1 MNGSTT
7 MALKLPYDLE
17 EEILARVP
25 WKYFATLRCVC
36 KLWNSLILEERLNK
50 KNLSFH
56 MHSYSGEHRFI
67 LKDTGPTISAVGIE
81 EQKNVVDPP
90 SLIVQDF
97 TLIKARTCNPV
108 RVYKTVHC
116 DGLLLCETTWIK
128 CGSDF
133 HQRDDAY
140 SLGYLSHCDYRILRF
155 RCASN
160 SRNRPSRV
168 EVCEVASKTW
178 KVIDNISFDW
188 FLSVPL
194 SILSLRGT
202 PYCIGLREDHTAFV
216 QSYDF
221 YKERFQPIDDL
232 PFSYDELNPIALEIY
247 KGDRL
252 SVLEQCHKTRKIC
265 IWVKHWLML
274 TSWTKLVVVDI
285 PEFPLIYPRLA
296 LLSTNYYFDK
306 NNRLVI
312 TCNDTDM
319 KGLSIIRVINDRE
332 FQVIKANES
341 TFQAWLGFQD
351 FGSKTPVGFVGE
363 NVDST
368 NFTLIKTRTCSPIR
382 VYKTVHSDGLLLCVM
397 DNQLLVR
404 NPLLKETTWIKCGSD
419 FHQRDDAYSLGYLS
433 HCDYRILR
441 FRCASNSR
449 NRPSRVEVCEVASKT
464 WKVIDNISFDWFLS
478 VPLSILSLRGT
489 PYCIGL
495 REDHTAFVQSY
506 DFYKERFQP
515 IDDLPFS
522 YDELNPIALEIY
534 KGDRLSVLEQ
544 CRKTRKICIW
554 VKHWLML
561 TSWTKLG
568 LSIIR
573 VINDKDFQV
582 IKADEGECATFLA
595 LLGFQGFRSK
605 TQVGFAGKN

>member
-1 MNGSTT
+1 

-25 WKYFATLRCVC
+25 WKYLATLRCVC

-116 DGLLLCETTWIK
+116 DGLLLC
-128 CGSDF
+128 
-133 HQRDDAY
+133 
-140 SLGYLSHCDYRILRF
+140 
-155 RCASN
+155 
-160 SRNRPSRV
+160 
-168 EVCEVASKTW
+168 
-178 KVIDNISFDW
+178 
-188 FLSVPL
+188 
-194 SILSLRGT
+194 
-202 PYCIGLREDHTAFV
+202 
-216 QSYDF
+216 
-221 YKERFQPIDDL
+221 
-232 PFSYDELNPIALEIY
+232 
-247 KGDRL
+247 
-252 SVLEQCHKTRKIC
+252 
-265 IWVKHWLML
+265 
-274 TSWTKLVVVDI
+274 
-285 PEFPLIYPRLA
+285 
-296 LLSTNYYFDK
+296 
-306 NNRLVI
+306 
-312 TCNDTDM
+312 
-319 KGLSIIRVINDRE
+319 
-332 FQVIKANES
+332 
-341 TFQAWLGFQD
+341 
-351 FGSKTPVGFVGE
+351 
-363 NVDST
+363 
-368 NFTLIKTRTCSPIR
+368 
-382 VYKTVHSDGLLLCVM
+382 VM
-397 DNQLLVR
+397 DNQLVVR

-441 FRCASNSR
+441 FRCANNSR

-464 WKVIDNISFDWFLS
+464 WKVIDNISSDWFLS

-561 TSWTKLG
+561 TSWTKLVVVDIPEFPLIYPRPTLLSTNYYFDKNNRLVITCSDTGMKG

-573 VINDKDFQV
+573 VISDKEFQV
-582 IKADEGECATFLA
+582 IKADEGECGFPFLCSYVPSFVR
-595 LLGFQGFRSK
+595 LPGFSK
-605 TQVGFAGKN
+605 QDTSRIRWRKRRFN

>member
-1 MNGSTT
+1 MSV
-7 MALKLPYDLE
+7 KLPYDLV
-17 EEILARVP
+17 EEILSRVP
-25 WKYFATLRCVC
+25 WKFLPKLRCVC

-67 LKDTGPTISAVGIE
+67 LADRGLKISAVGIE
-81 EQKNVVDPP
+81 EQQNNVNDPP

-97 TLIKARTCNPV
+97 TLTKV
-108 RVYKTVHC
+108 RQTYEPSITVYKTVHC
-116 DGLLLCETTWIK
+116 DGLLLCVMDNQLLVRNPLLKETSWIK

-133 HQRDDAY
+133 HQSDDAY
-140 SLGYLSHCDYRILRF
+140 CLGYLSHCDYRILRF

-221 YKERFQPIDDL
+221 ARERFQPIDDL
-232 PFSYDELNPIALEIY
+232 PFRYDEMNPIGLEIY

-274 TSWTKLVVVDI
+274 TSWTKLLVVDI
-285 PEFPLIYPRLA
+285 PEFPLLYPRPS
-296 LLSTNYYFDK
+296 LLSMNYYFDK

-312 TCNDTDM
+312 TCNHTGM
-319 KGLSIIRVINDRE
+319 K
-332 FQVIKANES
+332 
-341 TFQAWLGFQD
+341 
-351 FGSKTPVGFVGE
+351 
-363 NVDST
+363 
-368 NFTLIKTRTCSPIR
+368 
-382 VYKTVHSDGLLLCVM
+382 
-397 DNQLLVR
+397 
-404 NPLLKETTWIKCGSD
+404 
-419 FHQRDDAYSLGYLS
+419 
-433 HCDYRILR
+433 
-441 FRCASNSR
+441 
-449 NRPSRVEVCEVASKT
+449 
-464 WKVIDNISFDWFLS
+464 
-478 VPLSILSLRGT
+478 
-489 PYCIGL
+489 
-495 REDHTAFVQSY
+495 
-506 DFYKERFQP
+506 
-515 IDDLPFS
+515 
-522 YDELNPIALEIY
+522 
-534 KGDRLSVLEQ
+534 
-544 CRKTRKICIW
+544 
-554 VKHWLML
+554 
-561 TSWTKLG
+561 G

-582 IKADEGECATFLA
+582 IKANVSEIRFPFLCSYVPSFVR
-595 LLGFQGFRSK
+595 LQGFSK
-605 TQVGFAGKN
+605 QDTSRIRWRKRRFN

>member
-1 MNGSTT
+1 MMS
-7 MALKLPYDLE
+7 LKLPYDLG
-17 EEILARVP
+17 EEILSRVP
-25 WKYFATLRCVC
+25 WKFLAKLRCVC

-67 LKDTGPTISAVGIE
+67 LKDSGPTISAVGIE

-97 TLIKARTCNPV
+97 TLIKAQPCNPI

-116 DGLLLCETTWIK
+116 DGLLLCVMDNQLLVRNPLLKETTWIK

-133 HQRDDAY
+133 HELDDAY

-202 PYCIGLREDHTAFV
+202 PYCISLREDHRAFV

-232 PFSYDELNPIALEIY
+232 PFSYDEMNPIALEIY

-285 PEFPLIYPRLA
+285 PEFPLIYPRLT
-296 LLSTNYYFDK
+296 LLSTNYYFVK

-319 KGLSIIRVINDRE
+319 KGLSIIRVINDKE
-332 FQVIKANES
+332 FQVIKANE
-341 TFQAWLGFQD
+341 
-351 FGSKTPVGFVGE
+351 
-363 NVDST
+363 
-368 NFTLIKTRTCSPIR
+368 
-382 VYKTVHSDGLLLCVM
+382 
-397 DNQLLVR
+397 
-404 NPLLKETTWIKCGSD
+404 
-419 FHQRDDAYSLGYLS
+419 
-433 HCDYRILR
+433 
-441 FRCASNSR
+441 
-449 NRPSRVEVCEVASKT
+449 
-464 WKVIDNISFDWFLS
+464 
-478 VPLSILSLRGT
+478 
-489 PYCIGL
+489 
-495 REDHTAFVQSY
+495 
-506 DFYKERFQP
+506 
-515 IDDLPFS
+515 
-522 YDELNPIALEIY
+522 
-534 KGDRLSVLEQ
+534 
-544 CRKTRKICIW
+544 
-554 VKHWLML
+554 
-561 TSWTKLG
+561 
-568 LSIIR
+568 
-573 VINDKDFQV
+573 
-582 IKADEGECATFLA
+582 GECRFSFLCSYVPSLA
-595 LLGFQGFRSK
+595 RVPGFSK
-605 TQVGFAGKN
+605 QDTSRIRWRKRRFN

>member
-1 MNGSTT
+1 MMS
-7 MALKLPYDLE
+7 LKLPYDLE
-17 EEILARVP
+17 EEILSRVP
-25 WKYFATLRCVC
+25 WNFFAKLRCVC

-67 LKDTGPTISAVGIE
+67 FKDSGPTISAVGIE
-81 EQKNVVDPP
+81 EQKNVVEPP

-97 TLIKARTCNPV
+97 TLIKAQPCNPI
-108 RVYKTVHC
+108 RVYKTVQC
-116 DGLLLCETTWIK
+116 DAWIK

-178 KVIDNISFDW
+178 KVIDSISFDW

-202 PYCIGLREDHTAFV
+202 SYCIGLREDHRAFV

-232 PFSYDELNPIALEIY
+232 PFSYDEMNPIALEIY

-285 PEFPLIYPRLA
+285 PEFPLIYPRLT
-296 LLSTNYYFDK
+296 LISTNYYFDK

-319 KGLSIIRVINDRE
+319 KGLSIIRVINDKE
-332 FQVIKANES
+332 FQVIKANE
-341 TFQAWLGFQD
+341 
-351 FGSKTPVGFVGE
+351 
-363 NVDST
+363 
-368 NFTLIKTRTCSPIR
+368 
-382 VYKTVHSDGLLLCVM
+382 
-397 DNQLLVR
+397 
-404 NPLLKETTWIKCGSD
+404 
-419 FHQRDDAYSLGYLS
+419 
-433 HCDYRILR
+433 
-441 FRCASNSR
+441 
-449 NRPSRVEVCEVASKT
+449 
-464 WKVIDNISFDWFLS
+464 
-478 VPLSILSLRGT
+478 
-489 PYCIGL
+489 
-495 REDHTAFVQSY
+495 
-506 DFYKERFQP
+506 
-515 IDDLPFS
+515 
-522 YDELNPIALEIY
+522 
-534 KGDRLSVLEQ
+534 
-544 CRKTRKICIW
+544 
-554 VKHWLML
+554 
-561 TSWTKLG
+561 
-568 LSIIR
+568 
-573 VINDKDFQV
+573 
-582 IKADEGECATFLA
+582 GECRFPFLCSYVPSVVRIP
-595 LLGFQGFRSK
+595 GFSK
-605 TQVGFAGKN
+605 QDTSRIRWRKCRFN

>member
-1 MNGSTT
+1 

-25 WKYFATLRCVC
+25 WKYLATLRCVC

-67 LKDTGPTISAVGIE
+67 LTDHGGPKISAVGIE
-81 EQKNVVDPP
+81 EQQNNVDDPP
-90 SLIVQDF
+90 SLIVEDF
-97 TLIKARTCNPV
+97 TLRKARTCSPIS
-108 RVYKTVHC
+108 VYRAVHC
-116 DGLLLCETTWIK
+116 DGLLLCVMENQLLVWNPLLKETTWIK

-140 SLGYLSHCDYRILRF
+140 SLGYLSHCDFRILRF

-221 YKERFQPIDDL
+221 YKESFQPIDDL

-274 TSWTKLVVVDI
+274 TSWTKLLVVDI
-285 PEFPLIYPRLA
+285 PEFPLLYPRPT

-306 NNRLVI
+306 NDKLVI
-312 TCNDTDM
+312 TYKHFGM
-319 KGLSIIRVINDRE
+319 KGLSIIRVVNDKE
-332 FQVIKANES
+332 FQVIKANVSEIRLP
-341 TFQAWLGFQD
+341 FL
-351 FGSKTPVGFVGE
+351 
-363 NVDST
+363 
-368 NFTLIKTRTCSPIR
+368 CSYVP
-382 VYKTVHSDGLLLCVM
+382 S
-397 DNQLLVR
+397 LVR
-404 NPLLKETTWIKCGSD
+404 LPGFWKQDTS
-419 FHQRDDAYSLGYLS
+419 
-433 HCDYRILR
+433 RIRWRKRR
-441 FRCASNSR
+441 FN
-449 NRPSRVEVCEVASKT
+449 
-464 WKVIDNISFDWFLS
+464 
-478 VPLSILSLRGT
+478 
-489 PYCIGL
+489 
-495 REDHTAFVQSY
+495 
-506 DFYKERFQP
+506 
-515 IDDLPFS
+515 
-522 YDELNPIALEIY
+522 
-534 KGDRLSVLEQ
+534 
-544 CRKTRKICIW
+544 
-554 VKHWLML
+554 
-561 TSWTKLG
+561 
-568 LSIIR
+568 
-573 VINDKDFQV
+573 
-582 IKADEGECATFLA
+582 
-595 LLGFQGFRSK
+595 
-605 TQVGFAGKN
+605 